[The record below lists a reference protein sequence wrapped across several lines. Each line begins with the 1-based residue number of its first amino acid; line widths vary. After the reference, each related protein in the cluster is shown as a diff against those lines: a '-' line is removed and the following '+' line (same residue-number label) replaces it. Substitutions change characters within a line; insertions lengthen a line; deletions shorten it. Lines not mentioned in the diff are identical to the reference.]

1 MKTGDLVKVSEEA
14 QRYVTCTGPI
24 TEAVV
29 QRRIG
34 GPSSEWYMIH
44 MRFGLDTQ
52 VAILPNY
59 LLKKVENNSI
69 V

>member
-1 MKTGDLVKVSEEA
+1 LQSGDLVKVRDEA
-14 QRYVTCTGPI
+14 KHYVVVNKPI

-34 GPSSEWYMIH
+34 GPSSEWYVIYLK
-44 MRFGLDTQ
+44 FGLDTQ

-59 LLKKVENNSI
+59 LLKKV
-69 V
+69 